1 MMLRETN
8 TPSAGEL
15 RLSSWAEDAFICN
28 LENDFSV
35 FNDNNKPIGS
45 VLGSFGAFQGN
56 IWSVAP
62 FIPVGP
68 GENGSK
74 IEKWAFFTRPSVKY
88 FKNAMK

>member
-35 FNDNNKPIGS
+35 FNDNNKPTGS
-45 VLGSFGAFQGN
+45 VLGSFGAFLE
-56 IWSVAP
+56 
-62 FIPVGP
+62 GP
-68 GENGSK
+68 K
-74 IEKWAFFTRPSVKY
+74 
-88 FKNAMK
+88 